1 MLEAMDRTSS
11 KRLLGPERG
20 EPQRSG
26 GSPNGGANNRAAD
39 GPIPDPEV
47 LAKPQRRRFT
57 PAYKARIVEE
67 AQRCTES
74 GQIGA
79 LLRREGLYS
88 SALTQWRRQYQ
99 SGALQALK
107 DDKRGR
113 KRTRDARDQ
122 QFERLQRENERLH
135 LIRGGLRPTSVPGW
149 AGTFLA
155 PEERIQYIGH
165 VPLIDSGNLHI
176 VLIVIGGYYTG
187 ILFKWFSADL
197 WPVGQVLENARPTA
211 VYRSHTSQFSIGC
224 HCLDRL

>member
-1 MLEAMDRTSS
+1 MLDTMDKTSN
-11 KRLLGPERG
+11 KRLLAPERR

-26 GSPNGGANNRAAD
+26 GSPNGGANNAAAD
-39 GPIPDPEV
+39 SPILDPEV

-113 KRTRDARDQ
+113 KRTRDAREKEL
-122 QFERLQRENERLH
+122 ERLQRENERLNKKLRQAE
-135 LIRGGLRPTSVPGW
+135 LII
-149 AGTFLA
+149 
-155 PEERIQYIGH
+155 EIQKK
-165 VPLIDSGNLHI
+165 VAAMLGNPIETHPNSE
-176 VLIVIGGYYTG
+176 G
-187 ILFKWFSADL
+187 IS
-197 WPVGQVLENARPTA
+197 
-211 VYRSHTSQFSIGC
+211 
-224 HCLDRL
+224 